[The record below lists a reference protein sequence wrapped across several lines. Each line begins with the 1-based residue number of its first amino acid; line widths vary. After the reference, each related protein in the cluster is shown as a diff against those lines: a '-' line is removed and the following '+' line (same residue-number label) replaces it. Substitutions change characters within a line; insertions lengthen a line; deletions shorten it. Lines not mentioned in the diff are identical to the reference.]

1 MRNEG
6 KKLKKPIPY
15 FVIVL
20 NNIIEIIIMDGGI
33 YRRQLTAF
41 LENFP
46 FGDSCDKFR
55 VFIEKK
61 TSNLCLINL
70 L

>member
-33 YRRQLTAF
+33 YRRQLTF

-61 TSNLCLINL
+61 TSNLCLINFL
-70 L
+70 